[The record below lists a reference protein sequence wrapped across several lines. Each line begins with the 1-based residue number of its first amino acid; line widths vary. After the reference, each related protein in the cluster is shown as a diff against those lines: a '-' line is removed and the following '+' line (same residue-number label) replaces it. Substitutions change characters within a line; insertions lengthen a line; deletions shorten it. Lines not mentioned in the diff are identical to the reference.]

1 MDCNYLHDPCDGA
14 NEGKISYNVKMA
26 DTDNQITT
34 SQDTSMK
41 KNDLSTSVKNKTHLG
56 STEKITEDEGMLSH
70 S

>member
-1 MDCNYLHDPCDGA
+1 MDCNYLHDTCDGA
-14 NEGKISYNVKMA
+14 KEGKMSHTAKMA

-41 KNDLSTSVKNKTHLG
+41 KTDLSTSVKENTHLG
-56 STEKITEDEGMLSH
+56 STEKITEDEGMSSH